1 MTLNGKLLERRYGSI
16 SGESKEEQH
25 NEENVDRIDRG
36 RGTVDI
42 QGSSSV
48 FLQLVRLKRL
58 SSMMKAFFFLGLSD
72 HEDYYSR
79 YLLQEEK

>member
-42 QGSSSV
+42 RWSSSV
-48 FLQLVRLKRL
+48 FLQLVRLKRV
-58 SSMMKAFFFLGLSD
+58 SSMMEAFFFPGFSD

-79 YLLQEEK
+79 YLPQEEK